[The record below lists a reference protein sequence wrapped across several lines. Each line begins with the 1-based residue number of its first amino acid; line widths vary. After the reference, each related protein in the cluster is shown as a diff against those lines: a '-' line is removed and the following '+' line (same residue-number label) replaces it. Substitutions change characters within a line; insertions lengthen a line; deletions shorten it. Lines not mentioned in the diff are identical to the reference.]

1 MKFKT
6 LLVAT
11 FLLAFC
17 ATAGA
22 KTTITWWQFW
32 TDPNIKPVLQG
43 MVSEFEQA
51 NPDIE
56 VELTDLTW
64 ANGHEKIVIAF
75 GAGTG
80 PDVVEL
86 GSDWIAEFADKP
98 DALMPQGNEMQRG
111 GAGCADPIKDD
122 RWQVCNHSFQT
133 DDVVDAVCDAGD
145 QRSILRISQG
155 IVGRKEDERGNF
167 FRMHMLVK

>member
-1 MKFKT
+1 MKIKALLTAT
-6 LLVAT
+6 LI
-11 FLLAFC
+11 LAFS
-17 ATAGA
+17 ATVGA

-32 TDPNIKPVLQG
+32 TDPNIKPVLEQ
-43 MVSEFEQA
+43 MVSEFEQS

-86 GSDWIAEFADKP
+86 GSDWIAEFADNNLLLEISSHVVT
-98 DALMPQGNEMQRG
+98 DSANYQGWGM
-111 GAGCADPIKDD
+111 A
-122 RWQVCNHSFQT
+122 T
-133 DDVVDAVCDAGD
+133 
-145 QRSILRISQG
+145 
-155 IVGRKEDERGNF
+155 
-167 FRMHMLVK
+167 